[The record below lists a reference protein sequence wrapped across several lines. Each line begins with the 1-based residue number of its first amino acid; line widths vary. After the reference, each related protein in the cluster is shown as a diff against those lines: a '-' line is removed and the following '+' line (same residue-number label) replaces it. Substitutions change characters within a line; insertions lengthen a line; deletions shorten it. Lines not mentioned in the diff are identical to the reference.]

1 MTTVSI
7 RVDAVGRGI
16 RAFINVESSGCIW
29 NEQIREPYSEDP
41 YFILDGARHDLDDD
55 DMKLLVKKIYE
66 TRKKRGLMDPRKEN
80 KGYLSD
86 HEKKRL
92 REAIAD
98 VKAIKI

>member
-1 MTTVSI
+1 METRSI
-7 RVDAVGRGI
+7 KVVAVGKGI
-16 RAFINVESSGCIW
+16 RAYINVESNGTIW
-29 NEQIREPYSEDP
+29 SEQIREPYSEDP

-55 DMKLLVKKIYE
+55 DMKLLIRKIHE
-66 TRKKRGLMDPRKEN
+66 ARKKRGLMDPRKEN
-80 KGYLSD
+80 RGYLSD